1 MKPEN
6 KLPVLDLISAEMKTV
21 VNTLQPDLPPWPA
34 TGTIAEQRQ
43 HYTLERRFWNAGAPE
58 MATRAYM
65 VPTKYGQVETRLFCP
80 QPDSPATLF
89 YLHGGGFI
97 LGNLD
102 THDRI
107 MRLLAS
113 YSQCTVIG
121 IDYTLSPEACF
132 PQAIEEIVAA
142 CCYFHQQA
150 EDYQIN
156 MSRIGFAGDSAG
168 AMLALA
174 SALWLRDKQI
184 DCGKVAG
191 VLLWYGLYGLRDS
204 VTRRLLGGVWDGLT
218 QQDLQ
223 MYEEAYLSN
232 DADRESP
239 YYCLFNNDL
248 TREVPPCFI
257 AGAEFDP
264 LLDDSRLLYQ
274 TLAAHQQPC
283 EFKLYRARCTPFALF
298 TDDENR
304 RRGSS
309 RRRSVLYRSALAI
322 RGNKIS
328 HHFNMFRR
336 GIKCRNIFVFFPART
351 EEDLTVLLGN
361 LFQRLQTIRS
371 KARAH
376 HLNMTYTFFS
386 EHFQRFVGIRHQ
398 PGFPPKARLKGHHH
412 FSGAIP
418 SAEASS
424 RVVVRQ
430 RCG

>member
-21 VNTLQPDLPPWPA
+21 VNTLQPDLPSWPA

-43 HYTLERRFWNAGAPE
+43 YYTLERRFWNAGAPE

-121 IDYTLSPEACF
+121 IDYTLSPEARF

-184 DCGKVAG
+184 DCGKIAG

-283 EFKLYRARCTPFALF
+283 EFKLYPGTLHAFLHYSRMMKTADEALRDGAQFF
-298 TDDENR
+298 TAQLLPLVREALQNAGPAHQGADEFSICVRVHNHTSNSIITR
-304 RRGSS
+304 LLS
-309 RRRSVLYRSALAI
+309 RFF
-322 RGNKIS
+322 KIL
-328 HHFNMFRR
+328 M
-336 GIKCRNIFVFFPART
+336 GVDKAAART
-351 EEDLTVLLGN
+351 NTYWRDFLQPGGN
-361 LFQRLQTIRS
+361 LQHN
-371 KARAH
+371 AC
-376 HLNMTYTFFS
+376 
-386 EHFQRFVGIRHQ
+386 
-398 PGFPPKARLKGHHH
+398 P
-412 FSGAIP
+412 
-418 SAEASS
+418 
-424 RVVVRQ
+424 
-430 RCG
+430 

>member
-1 MKPEN
+1 
-6 KLPVLDLISAEMKTV
+6 
-21 VNTLQPDLPPWPA
+21 
-34 TGTIAEQRQ
+34 
-43 HYTLERRFWNAGAPE
+43 
-58 MATRAYM
+58 M

-121 IDYTLSPEACF
+121 IDYTLSPEARF

-328 HHFNMFRR
+328 HHLDMFRS
-336 GIKCRNIFVFFPART
+336 GIKRRNIFIFSRPHRGRPHGFARQSLPASPDNPQQSPGT
-351 EEDLTVLLGN
+351 SPEYDLR
-361 LFQRLQTIRS
+361 LFLRAFSAFRRY
-371 KARAH
+371 KASA
-376 HLNMTYTFFS
+376 
-386 EHFQRFVGIRHQ
+386 
-398 PGFPPKARLKGHHH
+398 GFPPKARLKGHHH